1 MSTDNTQTFPEGAGN
16 GDARTAAS
24 GPAASGIQDIA
35 FATGHYSFDLAHL
48 AEKQGIDV
56 NKYYIGIGQEKMSLP
71 AEDEDIVTMGAAAAQ
86 RIIDRNGTDGIRTLL
101 FATESGIDQS
111 KSAGVYVHGLLDLP
125 REVRTIETK
134 MACYGG
140 IGALQMALGIVA
152 RNPEEKVLVIA
163 ADVARYDLETSGEPT
178 QGAAAVAFLVQADP
192 DILAIEPAQGVYT
205 LDVQDF
211 WRPNYRNTAL
221 VDGKFSVGA
230 YLDALVGAWHD
241 YRAHGGVDFDDIDW
255 FCYHQPFTKMAV
267 KAHVRLTEEAGTP
280 LEKADAAAALAPT
293 FGYNQQLGNSYTA
306 SIFLGFLA
314 LLDSDQ
320 EIPGERVGFF
330 SYGSG
335 AVSEFFVGVIQPGY
349 RDHLRV
355 QEHQGIL
362 DAREPIGYDQYRALH
377 PGTFVEAQ
385 ENFTTERRTRSP
397 FRFEGVEE
405 GSRLYGRA

>member
-1 MSTDNTQTFPEGAGN
+1 MSTETTENPQAGAAHG
-16 GDARTAAS
+16 TV
-24 GPAASGIQDIA
+24 PSGIQDIA

-48 AEKQGIDV
+48 AEKQDIDV
-56 NKYYIGIGQEKMSLP
+56 NKYYIGIGQETMSLT
-71 AEDEDIVTMGAAAAQ
+71 AEDEDTVTMGAAAAQ
-86 RIIDRNGTDGIRTLL
+86 RIIDRNGTEGIRTLL

-111 KSAGVYVHGLLDLP
+111 KSAGVYVHGLLNLP

-163 ADVARYDLETSGEPT
+163 SDVARYDVDTSGEPT
-178 QGAAAVAFLVQADP
+178 QGAAAVAFLVQANP

-211 WRPNYRNTAL
+211 WRPNHRNTAL

-230 YLDALVGAWHD
+230 YLDALVGAWND
-241 YRAHGGVDFDDIDW
+241 YRAHGGVGFDDINW

-280 LEKADAAAALAPT
+280 LEKAEAAAALAPT
-293 FGYNQQLGNSYTA
+293 FGYNKQLGNSYTA

-314 LLDSDQ
+314 LLDSDE
-320 EIPGERVGFF
+320 EIAGQRVGFF

-335 AVSEFFVGVIQPGY
+335 AVSEFFVGVIQPDY
-349 RDHLRV
+349 RDHLRAE
-355 QEHQGIL
+355 EHQAIL
-362 DAREPIGYDQYRALH
+362 DAREPVDYDQYRALH
-377 PGTFVEAQ
+377 PGTMVQ
-385 ENFTTERRTRSP
+385 PLDNYKTQRQTESP
-397 FRFEGVEE
+397 FRFEGVDE
-405 GSRLYGRA
+405 GSRIYGKS